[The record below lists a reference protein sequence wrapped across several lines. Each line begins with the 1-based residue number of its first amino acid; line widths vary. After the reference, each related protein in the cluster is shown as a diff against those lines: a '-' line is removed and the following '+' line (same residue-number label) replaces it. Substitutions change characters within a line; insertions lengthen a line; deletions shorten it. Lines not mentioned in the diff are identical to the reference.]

1 MCDWNKFELKGLFG
15 HWELRV
21 VVEIVKIVE
30 IKVIVVVVVVDV
42 WIDDF
47 WFGLEAFGPSK
58 A

>member
-1 MCDWNKFELKGLFG
+1 LKGLFG

-47 WFGLEAFGPSK
+47 
-58 A
+58 